1 MGKISEQTFLQKNK
15 CIKRCSLLLVI
26 RDIQIK
32 TPMRY
37 YYMPISR
44 AEIKILT
51 ILSNGKDVDRA
62 SRALL
67 CCWWVYKMVQPL
79 GKQFGGFSLSW
90 KYTYRITKQSHSFG
104 IYSSEIK
111 IYIHIKPAHEY
122 LQWLYLSLSN

>member
-44 AEIKILT
+44 AKIKILT
-51 ILSNGKDVDRA
+51 IPSNGKDVDRA

-67 CCWWVYKMVQPL
+67 CC
-79 GKQFGGFSLSW
+79 
-90 KYTYRITKQSHSFG
+90 
-104 IYSSEIK
+104 
-111 IYIHIKPAHEY
+111 
-122 LQWLYLSLSN
+122 